1 MTVVLIVIGVLVVLM
16 VVFFVGGL
24 IYSRRRSMDPEFW
37 EKVRQADAAL
47 EAARATD
54 RGWDRA
60 LLEQAA
66 HAALK
71 SERPGFE
78 YGDLHLVLVDDRP
91 GMEEDRAHM
100 VAMGKG
106 EDHARVILTRDDKGA
121 WVTERIE

>member
-1 MTVVLIVIGVLVVLM
+1 MTVVLIVIGVVLLLM

-24 IYSRRRSMDPEFW
+24 VYSRRRNMDPSFRAS
-37 EKVRQADAAL
+37 VASADNAL
-47 EAARATD
+47 EAARAED
-54 RGWDRA
+54 KGWDRV
-60 LLEQAA
+60 LLEAAA

-78 YGDLHLVLVDDRP
+78 YADLHLVLVDDRP

-100 VAMGKG
+100 LARGKK
-106 EDHARVILTRDDKGA
+106 ESAHVVLMRDEKGA